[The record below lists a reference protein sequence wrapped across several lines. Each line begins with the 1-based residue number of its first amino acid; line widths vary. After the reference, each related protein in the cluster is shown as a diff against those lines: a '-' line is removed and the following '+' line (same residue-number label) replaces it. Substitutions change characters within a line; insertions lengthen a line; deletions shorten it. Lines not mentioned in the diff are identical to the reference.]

1 MENQGIAEVLRVLT
15 NRVKNSENK
24 VKMAKKISINNELD
38 KVKKKLIRNTLAI
51 PSKKRD
57 MSLKYPKGD
66 DGLTEKQRVFV
77 EIYTENEGRM
87 TPTACARQAGYKAER
102 ANVTASELLNIK
114 KFPRVTA
121 AVMKRREEIATTH
134 RVQMNKHVQ
143 ELARLREKALGEKS
157 YSAAVNA
164 ERLRGQAAGLY
175 IERREI
181 RTGSIDDMSREDV
194 LKQLKELGLDGKFKK
209 EGNQT
214 VLSVE
219 EEKKSNG
226 EGIKDITEVQ
236 TESSEGQD
244 EV

>member
-1 MENQGIAEVLRVLT
+1 M
-15 NRVKNSENK
+15 VKK
-24 VKMAKKISINNELD
+24 TSINKELS
-38 KVKKKLIRNTLAI
+38 KIQKKLPANTSANTI
-51 PSKKRD
+51 GKRD
-57 MSLKYPKGD
+57 MALRYPRGD

-102 ANVTASELLNIK
+102 ANVTSSELLNTK
-114 KFPRVTA
+114 KFPRVAA
-121 AVMKRREEIATTH
+121 AVMKRREEIANTH

-175 IERREI
+175 VERKEI
-181 RTGSIDDMSREDV
+181 RTGSIDDMSREEV
-194 LKQLKELGLDGKFKK
+194 LKQLKELGLDGKFRK

-219 EEKKSNG
+219 EKSDG
-226 EGIKDITEVQ
+226 EGIEDITEVE
-236 TESSEGQD
+236 TEGSERQK
-244 EV
+244 EI